1 MMKKAIH
8 LICITFT
15 LCVTSVRAEDTTD
28 AVIAAAKQRTS
39 PAALNPPV
47 KCGSTSSSGDIV
59 VCGRR
64 ETAKYRYGQRGLPYS
79 NKFKGF
85 SPTEVAYALAG
96 IKLPT
101 FNTADWAVARQKIV
115 TSIVPIG
122 TTTGGLG
129 AILDPLS
136 LGYGTSR
143 KSSEIFWAQQDA
155 STED

>member
-1 MMKKAIH
+1 MKKAIH
-8 LICITFT
+8 LMSVALA
-15 LCVTSVRAEDTTD
+15 LCAMSVRAEDTAET
-28 AVIAAAKQRTS
+28 VIATAKQRTS

-79 NKFKGF
+79 NKFKGL

-96 IKLPT
+96 IALPT
-101 FNTADWAVARQKIV
+101 YNRSDWAVARQQLV
-115 TSIVPIG
+115 TNIVPIG
-122 TTTGGLG
+122 TTTNGLSG
-129 AILDPLS
+129 ILDPLS

-143 KSSEIFWAQQDA
+143 KSSEIFWAQQDVDA
-155 STED
+155 ED

>member
-1 MMKKAIH
+1 MITKSIL
-8 LICITFT
+8 LINIT
-15 LCVTSVRAEDTTD
+15 LSLWATSAHAEDTAE
-28 AVIAAAKQRTS
+28 AVIATAKQRTS

-47 KCGSTSSSGDIV
+47 KCGSKSNSGDIL

-101 FNTADWAVARQKIV
+101 FNTADWAVARQEIV
-115 TSIVPIG
+115 TRIVPIG

-136 LGYGTSR
+136 LGYGTTR

-155 STED
+155 GAED